1 MAIHLSSFYLNPVEE
16 EYPFPEYVHTRTYV
30 FLRVLRFY
38 RISKERLLQLDAD
51 VNRWEFD
58 VFSYSVDDLLGIVLI
73 ILTRNNILNLFP
85 IDEGR

>member
-1 MAIHLSSFYLNPVEE
+1 MPTL
-16 EYPFPEYVHTRTYV
+16 VHMFLLRT
-30 FLRVLRFY
+30 LLLY
-38 RISKERLLQLDAD
+38 RISKERLLQLDSD

-58 VFSYSVDDLLGIVLI
+58 VFSYSVDDLLGIVFI